1 MELRKLC
8 ISGLFGHF
16 NHIIPLNDE
25 NITIITAPN
34 GYGKTIALKIIDAV
48 FNRKFGFIA
57 ALQFQSIELV
67 TDSDVLT
74 VAKENPEEGNFV
86 LSSDRY
92 PENPMQYNSDKV
104 RRRLRGVSLNEVDTR
119 IPYLQRI
126 DMEHWEDMRSGE
138 LHDIDSLIE
147 NFSQHF
153 PEGTPATSIP
163 DWYKATCDQLTAH
176 FIQDQR
182 LILKRLEPSRRRAQH
197 FINTIEKYAQDLA
210 RRIKEAGFNSQRI
223 SQNLDTSFPE
233 RLLQK
238 KSEFEAFEIDQ
249 LKLELQELQRKRE
262 QLSRFSLLSSER
274 HLPQLNVLDEIKEE
288 DKKVLTLYVKDTKQ
302 KLEAYTP
309 LLNKIQLFFSILNE
323 KRLSFKRVEI
333 DQESGFRFETE
344 ESRPL
349 ELTQLSSGEQH
360 QVVLLYELIFNT
372 QENVLV
378 LIDEP
383 EISLHVAWQ
392 KEFLNDLKKIIA
404 LQNMPVV
411 IATHSPQII
420 DENWHLTVDLEE
432 GAVA

>member
-1 MELRKLC
+1 MELRKLV
-8 ISGLFGHF
+8 ITGLFGHF
-16 NHIIPLNDE
+16 NHTIPFNEE

-34 GYGKTIALKIIDAV
+34 GYGKTIALKLIDAV
-48 FNRKFGFIA
+48 FNRKYGFIS
-57 ALQFQSIELV
+57 ALQFQSVQLV
-67 TDSDVLT
+67 TSADVITLT
-74 VAKENPEEGNFV
+74 KDDPEGGNFT
-86 LSSDRY
+86 LSSDI
-92 PENPMQYNSDKV
+92 NPDDPLVYNSEKV
-104 RRRLRGVSLNEVDTR
+104 RKRLRGISLSEIDNR

-126 DMEHWEDMRSGE
+126 DVDHWENIRSGE
-138 LHDIDSLIE
+138 VHDVDSLIE

-153 PEGTPATSIP
+153 PESTKTTNIP
-163 DWYKATCDQLTAH
+163 EWYKNTCDNLTAH

-182 LILKRLEPSRRRAQH
+182 LILRRVEPSRRRAQH
-197 FINTIEKYAQDLA
+197 FINTIEQYAQDLA
-210 RRIKEAGFNSQRI
+210 RKIKEAGFNSQRI

-233 RLLQK
+233 RLLK
-238 KSEFEAFEIDQ
+238 KESEFEAFEINR
-249 LKLELQELQRKRE
+249 LKAELQELQEKRE
-262 QLSRFSLLSSER
+262 QLSKFSLLSSER
-274 HLPQLNVLDEIKEE
+274 HLPQLNLLDEIKEE

-309 LLNKIQLFFSILNE
+309 LLSKIQLFFSILNE

-333 DQESGFRFETE
+333 DQEHGFRFQTE
-344 ESRPL
+344 ESKPL
-349 ELTQLSSGEQH
+349 SLTQLSSGEQH

-372 QENVLV
+372 QENILV

-432 GAVA
+432 GIVA